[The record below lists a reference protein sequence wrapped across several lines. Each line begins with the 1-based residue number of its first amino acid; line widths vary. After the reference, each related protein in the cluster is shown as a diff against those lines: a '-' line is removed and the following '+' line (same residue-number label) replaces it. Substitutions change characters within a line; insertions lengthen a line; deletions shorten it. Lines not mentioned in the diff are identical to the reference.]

1 MPYQGEFAYR
11 PIKNVLQ
18 PYLDEIQA
26 KKEVKHVK
34 KSLIHVEKFAT
45 LEDEC
50 LSKRRAC
57 FISFL
62 DGRINN
68 EVSYNNQIGVLENLV
83 KKNSDKPYSFLHVNA
98 TCHDEILS
106 EFNVNIDSLPNG
118 ILYVP
123 HKDMYANLIGTF
135 DEENV
140 QMFVD
145 KSIQGKNP
153 MQSFTKDRFK
163 IFSDKDC
170 SLIKEEVIEEN
181 TEDDD
186 IMKEMMEEIR
196 KKEEE
201 ERILREA
208 HEVNNPDKKKKKK
221 KKKNKKSD
229 L

>member
-1 MPYQGEFAYR
+1 MPYQGEMVYR
-11 PIKNVLQ
+11 QIKNVLQ
-18 PYLDEIQA
+18 PYLDEIQG
-26 KKEVKHVK
+26 KKEVKTEK
-34 KSLIHVEKFAT
+34 KSLIHVDKYAT
-45 LEDEC
+45 LEAEC
-50 LSKRRAC
+50 LSKRKAC

-62 DGRINN
+62 DGRLNN
-68 EVSYNNQIGVLENLV
+68 EVSYQNQIGVLENLV
-83 KKNSDKPYSFLHVNA
+83 KKNNDKPYSFLHVNA

-106 EFNVNIDSLPNG
+106 EFNVNIGSLPNG
-118 ILYVP
+118 ILFIP
-123 HKDMYANLIGTF
+123 HKDMYANMIGTF
-135 DEENV
+135 DEENL
-140 QMFVD
+140 QIFVD
-145 KSIQGKNP
+145 RSIQGKNP
-153 MQSFTKDRFK
+153 MQSITRDRFK

-196 KKEEE
+196 IKEEE

-208 HEVNNPDKKKKKK
+208 QEVNNPDKKKKKK